1 MAARRSSSDSDRL
14 HTLVQLMILGGGH
27 SYADI
32 SSARLGAALGLT
44 QQAASRRL
52 IDLEKAGL
60 IERTHAGRGLM
71 VRLTDRGL
79 ERARAF
85 YGELKTSFE
94 HSSDELVF
102 RGQVFTG
109 LREGRFYVSLKGYSK
124 HFRATLGFVPYPGT
138 LNLRLDSPAQIQ
150 QRRRLASLRGIE
162 VPGFDDGKRTY
173 GPVWCFRA
181 KVEGKY
187 DGAVLAIERTHYDNT
202 VLEVISPT
210 NLRKALGVKDGDQCT
225 VTAYLN

>member
-1 MAARRSSSDSDRL
+1 MAGKRASSDSDRL
-14 HTLVQLMILGGGH
+14 HTLVQLMVLGGGH
-27 SYADI
+27 SYAQI
-32 SSARLGAALGLT
+32 SSAKLGGALGLT
-44 QQAASRRL
+44 QQAASRRM
-52 IDLEKAGL
+52 IDLERAGF
-60 IERTHAGRGLM
+60 IERAHSGRGLM
-71 VRLTDRGL
+71 VKLTDPGL
-79 ERARAF
+79 DRVRAF

-94 HSSDELVF
+94 RLPNELVF

-109 LREGRFYVSLKGYSK
+109 FREGRFYVSLKGYSK
-124 HFRATLGFVPYPGT
+124 HFRATLGFVPFPGT
-138 LNLRLDSPAQIQ
+138 LNLRLDSPAQIE

-187 DGAVLAIERTHYDNT
+187 PAAVLAIERTHYDNT

-210 NLRKALGVKDGDQCT
+210 NLRKVLGLKDGDDCA
-225 VTAYLN
+225 VTAYLS